1 MHHLRQAPGAQRG
14 EDHHAQQAAQ
24 IRAKERGICSLLAQR
39 GRGFALDLRKRN
51 DRLGEAALAAQ
62 HRAHHATD
70 AHQHDDALNEIVDGR
85 GHVAAQQHI
94 DARQNGHADHAIEI
108 IHAERLRKQPAQPL
122 VHRGGVRH
130 QEHEYDR
137 AGHDFEGVGAIALGE
152 EFRHGGSV
160 QKFRHD
166 ARAAAQHHPGE
177 QAANQRVA
185 NANPRGA
192 HAIGPAKLAR
202 VANEHHGR
210 KIARAIRER
219 GEPRANAATA
229 QHKIAN
235 TARVLAAIYAYRCH
249 ATKKEYEKQNLDEH
263 VSYHPSSPQH
273 AIKGVAGGITG
284 AIIL

>member
-24 IRAKERGICSLLAQR
+24 IRAKERGICSLLAQG

-51 DRLGEAALAAQ
+51 DRLGEAAL
-62 HRAHHATD
+62 
-70 AHQHDDALNEIVDGR
+70 
-85 GHVAAQQHI
+85 AAQQHI

-166 ARAAAQHHPGE
+166 ARTAAQHHPGE

-219 GEPRANAATA
+219 GEPRANAAAA

-249 ATKKEYEKQNLDEH
+249 TTKKEYEKQNLDEH